1 MHGHTD
7 EGKPPDSRTTPAS
20 PCLNDLESAVSQ
32 LPAQFVARLRKIV
45 PDACLEGCLSS
56 FVGSKFVGFRVNTL
70 KSDRAALERE
80 LAELAVSFKKVEW
93 LPEAYLAPPS
103 MRDVLSHAPA
113 FAEGRLYIQDLSS
126 MLAVHVLDPQPGEEI
141 LDLAAAPGGKTCF
154 IAARMQNRGR
164 IAAVEVI
171 RERMYRLVANLRTA
185 GVEIVDTHLMDGRSV
200 GHKTPNR
207 FDRVLLDAPCSSEAR
222 FHVTEPES
230 YAHWSLRKIAE
241 CSRKQRGL
249 LVSAVKAAKPGGL
262 IVYCTCSFAPEE
274 NEAVVDHTLRIL
286 PDELEVI
293 PVSLPISNWTPG
305 LTEWKGQSF
314 LPEVARSV
322 RILPTSEMGG
332 FFLCC
337 LTKRKPSAV
346 TRDRPSSRRS
356 GKERDRQHFKETGWD
371 DGGEES
377 W

>member
-103 MRDVLSHAPA
+103 TRDVLSHAPA

-171 RERMYRLVANLRTA
+171 RERMYRLVANLR
-185 GVEIVDTHLMDGRSV
+185 
-200 GHKTPNR
+200 
-207 FDRVLLDAPCSSEAR
+207 
-222 FHVTEPES
+222 
-230 YAHWSLRKIAE
+230 
-241 CSRKQRGL
+241 
-249 LVSAVKAAKPGGL
+249 
-262 IVYCTCSFAPEE
+262 
-274 NEAVVDHTLRIL
+274 
-286 PDELEVI
+286 
-293 PVSLPISNWTPG
+293 
-305 LTEWKGQSF
+305 
-314 LPEVARSV
+314 
-322 RILPTSEMGG
+322 
-332 FFLCC
+332 
-337 LTKRKPSAV
+337 
-346 TRDRPSSRRS
+346 
-356 GKERDRQHFKETGWD
+356 
-371 DGGEES
+371 
-377 W
+377 